1 MARLRFQSLE
11 LKIPPPVVFLVCAG
25 AMKGAAVACPFAAFD
40 FPGRTAAAW
49 VCFVPGAVLGLGG
62 VATFLRARTTLHS
75 DRPQGAAKLVT
86 TGLYRISRNP
96 MYAGLLCT
104 LAGGALALGNALALL
119 APAAFVVY
127 MNRFQIRPEE
137 RALREKFGAAFDAY
151 EQATR
156 RWL

>member
-62 VATFLRARTTLHS
+62 IATFLRARTTLHS

-86 TGLYRISRNP
+86 TGVYRISRNP
-96 MYAGLLCT
+96 MYAGLLCA
-104 LAGGALALGNALALL
+104 LAGGALALGNVLAALAPL
-119 APAAFVVY
+119 AFFAYVD
-127 MNRFQIRPEE
+127 RFQIRPEE

-151 EQATR
+151 AQATR

>member
-1 MARLRFQSLE
+1 MARSRFQRLE

-40 FPGRTAAAW
+40 FPGRSAAAGLL
-49 VCFVPGAVLGLGG
+49 FVPGAILGLGG
-62 VATFLRARTTLHS
+62 IATFLRARTTLHS
-75 DRPQGAAKLVT
+75 DRPQGAAQLVT

-96 MYAGLLCT
+96 MYAGLLCA
-104 LAGGALALGNALALL
+104 LAGGVLALGNALAGL
-119 APAAFVVY
+119 APLAFVVY
-127 MNRFQIRPEE
+127 VNRFQIRPEE

-151 EQATR
+151 AQTTR